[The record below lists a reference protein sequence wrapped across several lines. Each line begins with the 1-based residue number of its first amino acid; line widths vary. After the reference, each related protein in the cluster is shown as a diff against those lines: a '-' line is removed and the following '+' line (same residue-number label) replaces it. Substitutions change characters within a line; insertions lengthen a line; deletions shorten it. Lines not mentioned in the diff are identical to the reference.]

1 MTNADIERGIEKM
14 NEMLSN
20 ERSNIQVR
28 HLHAIL
34 SAMKSPDP
42 CYKHAPDPEC
52 PFCNPEPSSV
62 SEFDQAKHLVE
73 AYENCEPTPTPEINK
88 KIVYEQWINGAFV
101 YSDSPICIDYERS
114 SINNTS
120 TQQITEKPSVE
131 KCECK
136 FFTADEEGHPHCD
149 ECGAYAY
156 GKKPVEKCE
165 TITISRKVCQRYIDY
180 CEAKDATEAI
190 HNMNARVELINELKL
205 ALSKEQKT
213 GAC

>member
-131 KCECK
+131 KCE
-136 FFTADEEGHPHCD
+136 
-149 ECGAYAY
+149 
-156 GKKPVEKCE
+156 E
-165 TITISRKVCQRYIDY
+165 TLHR
-180 CEAKDATEAI
+180 
-190 HNMNARVELINELKL
+190 RVEDLLITHRNCHEAFVSTHQTAIDMVKMVKL
-205 ALSKEQKT
+205 ALSKEGK
-213 GAC
+213 